1 MKKLFRISTVPVSLN
16 ILLKGQLEYLNQFYD
31 VTAISGA
38 GKDLDEVH
46 QRERVKIHPI
56 EMQRQISP
64 FKDLKSLIQLYNYFR
79 KEKPQIVHS
88 ITPKAGLLS
97 MLAGKMA
104 GVPIRIHTF
113 TGLVFPYK
121 TGKMQT
127 LLIAMDKLLCWAATD
142 IIPEGNGVKQD
153 LIKFEITKK
162 PLEIVGNGN
171 VNGIDL
177 EVFHPGIVTVE
188 EKERLRKKWGIRE
201 QDKVLIFVG
210 RLVKDKGINELIAAF
225 KSLQSINEY
234 QAERNEIEH
243 ERSSTA
249 HQLTNATTLKLSDI
263 PTYNVKLLLVGPYE
277 QDLDPLQPETIKEIE
292 ENPNIIHVGFQKDV
306 RSFLGVADL
315 LVFPSYRE
323 GFPNVVLQ
331 ALAMELPA
339 VVTDINGSNEI
350 ITDQINGLIIETKN
364 TEQIA
369 EAVGKLLMDNELYAK
384 LKSNTRHSILPF
396 KNTNIWNELNRRYR
410 KHLSQ

>member
-79 KEKPQIVHS
+79 KEKPQIIHS

-121 TGKMQT
+121 TGNMQK

-153 LIKFEITKK
+153 LIEYGITQK
-162 PLEIVGNGN
+162 PLKVLGNGN
-171 VNGIDL
+171 INGIDL
-177 EVFHPGIVTVE
+177 DYFNPDLYS
-188 EKERLRKKWGIRE
+188 EKDSLSIRE
-201 QDKVLIFVG
+201 KLNIGKNDFVFLFVG
-210 RLVKDKGINELIAAF
+210 RLVGDKGINELVKAF
-225 KSLQSINEY
+225 SELP
-234 QAERNEIEH
+234 
-243 ERSSTA
+243 RSSN
-249 HQLTNATTLKLSDI
+249 QNI
-263 PTYNVKLLLVGPYE
+263 RRNILLLVGPYE
-277 QDLDPLQPETIKEIE
+277 DDLDPLLPGTIIEIQN
-292 ENPNIIHVGFQKDV
+292 NPNIISVGFQKDV
-306 RSFLGVADL
+306 RPYFAISDVF
-315 LVFPSYRE
+315 VFPSYRE
-323 GFPNVVLQ
+323 GFPNVLLQ
-331 ALAMELPA
+331 AGAMGKFSI
-339 VVTDINGSNEI
+339 VTDINGSNEI
-350 ITDQINGLIIETKN
+350 IENQINGTIIPVRNEIALKLEMMNAIELLKKN
-364 TEQIA
+364 QDLKNICRMRIKNMFEQSIIW
-369 EAVGKLLMDNELYAK
+369 EVLKNEYKNHVGN
-384 LKSNTRHSILPF
+384 N
-396 KNTNIWNELNRRYR
+396 
-410 KHLSQ
+410 

>member
-79 KEKPQIVHS
+79 KEKPQIIHS

-121 TGKMQT
+121 TGNMQK

-153 LIKFEITKK
+153 LIEYGITQK
-162 PLEIVGNGN
+162 PLKVLGNGN
-171 VNGIDL
+171 INGIDL
-177 EVFHPGIVTVE
+177 DYFNPDLYS
-188 EKERLRKKWGIRE
+188 EKDSLSIRE
-201 QDKVLIFVG
+201 KLNIGQNDFVFLFVG
-210 RLVKDKGINELIAAF
+210 RLVGDKGINELVKAF
-225 KSLQSINEY
+225 SELP
-234 QAERNEIEH
+234 
-243 ERSSTA
+243 RSSN
-249 HQLTNATTLKLSDI
+249 QNI
-263 PTYNVKLLLVGPYE
+263 RRNILLLVGPYE
-277 QDLDPLQPETIKEIE
+277 DDLDPLLPGTIIEIQN
-292 ENPNIIHVGFQKDV
+292 NPNIISVGFQKDV
-306 RSFLGVADL
+306 RPYFAISDVF
-315 LVFPSYRE
+315 VFPSYRE
-323 GFPNVVLQ
+323 GFPNVLLQ
-331 ALAMELPA
+331 AGAMGKFSI
-339 VVTDINGSNEI
+339 VTDINGSNEI
-350 ITDQINGLIIETKN
+350 IENQINGTIIPVRNEIALKLEMMNAIELLKKN
-364 TEQIA
+364 QNLKNICRMRIKNMFEQSIIW
-369 EAVGKLLMDNELYAK
+369 EVLKNEYKNHVGN
-384 LKSNTRHSILPF
+384 N
-396 KNTNIWNELNRRYR
+396 
-410 KHLSQ
+410 

>member
-79 KEKPQIVHS
+79 KEKPQIIHS

-121 TGKMQT
+121 TGNMQK

-153 LIKFEITKK
+153 LIEYGITQK
-162 PLEIVGNGN
+162 PLKVLGNGN
-171 VNGIDL
+171 INGIDL
-177 EVFHPGIVTVE
+177 DYFNPDLYS
-188 EKERLRKKWGIRE
+188 EKDSLSIRE
-201 QDKVLIFVG
+201 KLNIGQNDFVFLFVG
-210 RLVKDKGINELIAAF
+210 RLVGDKGINELVKAF
-225 KSLQSINEY
+225 SELP
-234 QAERNEIEH
+234 
-243 ERSSTA
+243 RSSN
-249 HQLTNATTLKLSDI
+249 QNI
-263 PTYNVKLLLVGPYE
+263 RRNILLLVGPYE
-277 QDLDPLQPETIKEIE
+277 DDLDPLLPGTIIEIE
-292 ENPNIIHVGFQKDV
+292 NNPNIISVGFQKDV
-306 RSFLGVADL
+306 RPYFAISDVF
-315 LVFPSYRE
+315 VFPSYRE
-323 GFPNVVLQ
+323 GFPNVLLQ
-331 ALAMELPA
+331 AGAMGKFSI
-339 VVTDINGSNEI
+339 VTDINGSNEI
-350 ITDQINGLIIETKN
+350 IENQINGTIIPVRNEIALKLEMMNAIELLKKN
-364 TEQIA
+364 QDLKNICRMRIKNMFEQSIIW
-369 EAVGKLLMDNELYAK
+369 EVLKNEYKNHVGN
-384 LKSNTRHSILPF
+384 N
-396 KNTNIWNELNRRYR
+396 
-410 KHLSQ
+410 

>member
-79 KEKPQIVHS
+79 KEKPQIIHS

-121 TGKMQT
+121 TGNMQK

-153 LIKFEITKK
+153 LIEYGITQK
-162 PLEIVGNGN
+162 PLKVLGNGN
-171 VNGIDL
+171 INGIDL
-177 EVFHPGIVTVE
+177 DYFNPDLYS
-188 EKERLRKKWGIRE
+188 EKDSLSIRE
-201 QDKVLIFVG
+201 KLNIGQNDFVFLFVG
-210 RLVKDKGINELIAAF
+210 RLVGDKGINELVKAF
-225 KSLQSINEY
+225 SELP
-234 QAERNEIEH
+234 
-243 ERSSTA
+243 RSSN
-249 HQLTNATTLKLSDI
+249 QNI
-263 PTYNVKLLLVGPYE
+263 RRNILLLVGPYE
-277 QDLDPLQPETIKEIE
+277 DDLDPLLPGTIIEIQN
-292 ENPNIIHVGFQKDV
+292 NPNIISVGFQKDV
-306 RSFLGVADL
+306 RPYFAISDVF
-315 LVFPSYRE
+315 VFPSYRE
-323 GFPNVVLQ
+323 GFPNVLLQ
-331 ALAMELPA
+331 AGAMGKFSI
-339 VVTDINGSNEI
+339 VTDINGSNEI
-350 ITDQINGLIIETKN
+350 IENQINGTIIPVRNEIALKLEMMNAIELLKKN
-364 TEQIA
+364 QDLKNICRMRIKNMFEQSIIW
-369 EAVGKLLMDNELYAK
+369 EVLKNEYKNHVGN
-384 LKSNTRHSILPF
+384 N
-396 KNTNIWNELNRRYR
+396 
-410 KHLSQ
+410 